1 MANSEVTGSLNAI
14 NEIAKYRRFTIVVIA
29 VVALDQISKG
39 AVLKFM
45 ALYKSIPVIP
55 GFFSI
60 THVHNPG
67 GAFGFLAQNG
77 APWRHW
83 LFLSAVLLALGMI
96 LYFHHQTPRSH
107 PYLAFGL
114 SLIFGGAI
122 GNLIDRLRFGEVVDF
137 LDFYILDHH
146 WPTFNVADSGVT
158 IGVLIFLAHIYF
170 KKMPY

>member
-1 MANSEVTGSLNAI
+1 M
-14 NEIAKYRRFTIVVIA
+14 A

-39 AVLKFM
+39 VVLKSM

-55 GFFSI
+55 GFFNI

>member
-1 MANSEVTGSLNAI
+1 MELN
-14 NEIAKYRRFTIVVIA
+14 KYARFSMVALVV
-29 VVALDQISKG
+29 VLLDQISKTWIL
-39 AVLKFM
+39 AKVP
-45 ALYKSIPVIP
+45 LYHSIPIIS

-77 APWRHW
+77 SPLRHW
-83 LFLSAVLLALGMI
+83 VFLGAAALALAMI

-107 PYLAFGL
+107 PYLALGL

-137 LDFYILDHH
+137 LDFYVASYH
-146 WPTFNVADSGVT
+146 WPTFNVADSAVTVGV
-158 IGVLIFLAHIYF
+158 GIFIAHIVL
-170 KKMPY
+170 KKMPF